1 MATPDTGTVR
11 IDYNGTTYSAD
22 YKVEH
27 GIVTI
32 ACAFGSRSK
41 AAESYDP
48 EHVAKFLL
56 REMLAAELGQLD
68 QGR

>member
-1 MATPDTGTVR
+1 MQDPATGTVR

-22 YKVEH
+22 YRVEN

-32 ACAFGSRSK
+32 ACAFGSRSQP
-41 AAESYDP
+41 AEAHDP

-56 REMLAAELGQLD
+56 REVLTLELGQPD
-68 QGR
+68 